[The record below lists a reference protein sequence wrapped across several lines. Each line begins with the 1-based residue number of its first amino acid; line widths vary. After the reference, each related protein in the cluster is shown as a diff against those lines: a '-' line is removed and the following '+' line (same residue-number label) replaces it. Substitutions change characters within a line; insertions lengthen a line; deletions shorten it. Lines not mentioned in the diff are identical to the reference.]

1 MNHDEGAPEV
11 EKVRNGSDADAE
23 RLAEMGYVQDLK
35 RNFSVWSVLGV
46 GFSLTNSWWG
56 VSAALITGINSG
68 GSCLLVYGTFLLALV
83 SIGVAVSLAELVSSM
98 PNAAGQIFWVSE
110 LAPKNYARGAA
121 YVTGWLAWA
130 GSICACATVSLSVAS
145 AAIGCYQLSHPEF
158 EISPWHTIVGYQVA
172 NIVVFF
178 FNCYGRTLPKIAA
191 ISLYTTLISF
201 VVILITVPSVA
212 RTHQDA
218 KFVFATFINNTGWS
232 QDAMAFI
239 LGLINVNYGFSC
251 LDSAVHMAEEIAQPE
266 RAIPIAIMG
275 TVGIGFVTSFGFIL
289 SMMFSLSNFDVVSTT
304 LTGVPILELFYQAL
318 KNRAGAIVLETLVI
332 ATGVGCLAACHTWQS
347 RLCWTFARDGGL
359 PFSLSLAKVH
369 PRLDVP
375 LNAHITSCILD
386 AILGC
391 LYLVSTTAFNAILT
405 GCIVLP
411 YLSYAIPVLC
421 LLIKGRNNIKHGPFW
436 LHSFG
441 WVSNIVLLMWVLFT
455 FVLYSFP
462 SYLPATADSE

>member
-1 MNHDEGAPEV
+1 MNHEEGTPEV
-11 EKVRNGSDADAE
+11 EKVCNGSDADAE
-23 RLAEMGYVQDLK
+23 RLAEMGCVQDLK
-35 RNFSVWSVLGV
+35 RNFSVWSVLDV

-83 SIGVAVSLAELVSSM
+83 SIGVAVSFSELVSAM
-98 PNAAGQIFWVSE
+98 PNAAGQIF
-110 LAPKNYARGAA
+110 
-121 YVTGWLAWA
+121 WLAWA

-158 EISPWHTIVGYQVA
+158 EIRPWHTIVGYQTA

-178 FNCYGRTLPKIAA
+178 FNCYGRILPKIAA
-191 ISLYTTLISF
+191 ISLYTTSISF

-212 RTHQDA
+212 TTHQDA

-232 QDAMAFI
+232 QDTMEFI
-239 LGLINVNYGFSC
+239 LGLIN
-251 LDSAVHMAEEIAQPE
+251 PE

-289 SMMFSLSNFDVVSTT
+289 SMMFGLSNFDAVSTT
-304 LTGVPILELFYQAL
+304 LSGVPILELFYQAL
-318 KNRAGAIVLETLVI
+318 QNRAGAIVLESLVI

-386 AILGC
+386 SILGC

-405 GCIVLP
+405 GCIEYQAWAILVAFFWMGIKYRPP
-411 YLSYAIPVLC
+411 YINLYH
-421 LLIKGRNNIKHGPFW
+421 KRGYFR
-436 LHSFG
+436 
-441 WVSNIVLLMWVLFT
+441 
-455 FVLYSFP
+455 YSFP
-462 SYLPATADSE
+462 SYLPATADNMNYISAVYGFIIVAASLDWIFRGRKVFRTHPKLGEM